1 MATAPVVHNDL
12 IAKLV
17 PGGAQRLTQLSDDE
31 LLANTRRLVGQSNQL
46 LAALLEHLAEVE
58 ARGVHRA
65 RRCASLYTYCI
76 YELRFSEDAAA
87 RRSAAARF
95 AKEFPA
101 LLDAV
106 AAGELHLTGLLML
119 GPHLTLEN
127 HSAVL
132 ARAKFR
138 TKKELERLVRELNPL
153 PQVPDRI
160 EPLGPLPATPAP
172 SLANPSWER
181 LVTSL
186 SPQIREL
193 PAGERPCD
201 WANDGIEDS
210 ASSLGRQTATP
221 DGDGLPVGPVP
232 SDLPPITGPQH
243 FQMQFGT
250 VEAHVQLVERAKAL
264 LARAR
269 PGVTLGEL
277 HHEAMTL
284 LVAALEKR
292 KFAVTAQPRKL
303 RESPRQRD
311 GAPDKSN
318 EASTTPRQRVGVA
331 HDSVEAS
338 AAPRQRV
345 AVPDNSNEAAAV
357 PHERVG
363 APPNSNKASAAPGQ
377 RVGAADNS
385 NQASAAPGQ
394 RVAAADKSNEASAT
408 PRQRV
413 AGPDKLNEASA
424 VPRQRVAVPAKSN
437 EASAAPR
444 QRVAAPDKSNEAS
457 AAPRQRV
464 GAAAVAEA
472 SGAARERRQRGRY
485 VPAAV
490 RREVYRRDG
499 GRCAYVDVRGERC
512 CETHYLELHHL
523 QPFAKNGAHSVSNL
537 SLRCAAHNALAA
549 EQDFGLELITERR
562 SSTRHEAMAAQT
574 RVAKAR
580 FE

>member
-1 MATAPVVHNDL
+1 MTTAPLVHNDL

-31 LLANTRRLVGQSNQL
+31 LLANTRRLVGQSNQV

-127 HSAVL
+127 HAAVL

-160 EPLGPLPATPAP
+160 EPLGPLPATPAR

-186 SPQIREL
+186 SPQVRDL

-210 ASSLGRQTATP
+210 ASSLGDQTATA
-221 DGDGLPVGPVP
+221 GDDELPVGPIP
-232 SDLPPITGPQH
+232 SDLPPITGSQH
-243 FQMQFGT
+243 FQMQFAT
-250 VEAHVQLVERAKAL
+250 VEEHVQLVERAKAL
-264 LARAR
+264 LARER
-269 PGVTLGEL
+269 PNVTLGEL
-277 HHEAMTL
+277 HHEAMAL

-292 KFAVTAQPRKL
+292 KFAVTTQPRKL
-303 RESPRQRD
+303 RESPRQR
-311 GAPDKSN
+311 
-318 EASTTPRQRVGVA
+318 VGVA
-331 HDSVEAS
+331 D
-338 AAPRQRV
+338 
-345 AVPDNSNEAAAV
+345 
-357 PHERVG
+357 
-363 APPNSNKASAAPGQ
+363 
-377 RVGAADNS
+377 
-385 NQASAAPGQ
+385 
-394 RVAAADKSNEASAT
+394 
-408 PRQRV
+408 
-413 AGPDKLNEASA
+413 
-424 VPRQRVAVPAKSN
+424 KSN

-444 QRVAAPDKSNEAS
+444 QRVAAPDKSNEDSAAPRQRVAVPENSNKASVSPRQRVAAPDKSDEGSAAPRQRVAARDKSNEASVARRQRVAAPDKSNEASASAPASASASASAS

-464 GAAAVAEA
+464 GLPVAEA
-472 SGAARERRQRGRY
+472 SVAPCEQRHRGRY

-499 GRCAYVDVRGERC
+499 ARCAYVDARGERC

-523 QPFAKNGAHSVSNL
+523 QPFAKNGAHSASNL
-537 SLRCAAHNALAA
+537 SLRCAAHNALVA
-549 EQDFGLELITERR
+549 EQDFGLELMAERR
-562 SSTRHEAMAAQT
+562 SSTKHEAMAAQT
-574 RVAKAR
+574 RGKKSR